1 MAQAKGIT
9 LPIVYKSDP
18 KGLKKAQGQLGG
30 FASSLKKI
38 AGPIAAAFSAAAVV
52 NFTKKSVSAASDLS
66 ESMNAVNVAFGEAAD
81 GVLKIGENS
90 AQALGVSQTEFNN
103 AAVRF
108 SAFADRV
115 VGEGGNVAG
124 FIGDVSTR
132 ATDFASV
139 FNIDVAEAL
148 QVFQSGLAGEAEP
161 LKRFGINLL
170 QSEVQAYALR
180 EGLIGVGEQ
189 MTEDQ
194 KVQARY
200 GLLMEETA
208 KTAGDFAN
216 TSDGLANSQ
225 RILSA
230 NFKNMQ
236 AQIGQALLPA
246 FAGLTAAM
254 VPIVE
259 QLTPILSETME
270 QLAPILEDVAGI
282 IPSLLEGFLPLLPV
296 IGQIAEV
303 FLQLIGSLLPPFA
316 ALLQSLI
323 PIIEFAVEAIQQF
336 VVPLVD
342 MLAPILTKII
352 ELFVP
357 LLDAILPVFLVLLDA
372 LLQPALDLAA
382 ALVPFYEVILP
393 LLADVIE
400 TFVVP
405 ALEVFADWLEVWLPA
420 ALDFLENSGL
430 FPFLGAFDIFAAGIK
445 NGVNGLEV
453 TIAEMINHMIAA
465 MERGVNSAISSA
477 KRIASALKVLPGFAA
492 TAAAILALPQVEEGA
507 FGRVEVPDRIYEFPE
522 IDVTGVS
529 DRITRQAEQMGFG
542 RPTPFLPERDRLQE
556 ARDLFGRQL
565 GLTAL
570 SDMSVR
576 ERAGLL
582 PFGTPLLPSVTTRAK
597 GGLVMNGTPY
607 LVGERGPELFV
618 PNRGGEIVPNHD
630 LRGGGPTYNIT
641 VQAGVGDPVRI
652 GEEVVTAIKRY
663 ERVSGPVF
671 ASA

>member
-18 KGLKKAQGQLGG
+18 KGLNKAKGQLSG
-30 FASSLKKI
+30 FASSLKRI
-38 AGPIAAAFSAAAVV
+38 AGPVAAAFSAAAVV
-52 NFTKKSVSAASDLS
+52 NFAKKSVGAASDLS
-66 ESMNAVNVAFGEAAD
+66 ESMNAVNVAFGDAAE

-230 NFKNMQ
+230 NFKDMQ

-246 FAGLTAAM
+246 FAGLATAM

-270 QLAPILEDVAGI
+270 QLAPILENVAGI

-303 FLQLIGSLLPPFA
+303 FLQLVGALLPPFA
-316 ALLQSLI
+316 ALLQALI
-323 PIIEFAVEAIQQF
+323 PIIEFAVEAVQKF
-336 VVPLVD
+336 VVPLVEQ
-342 MLAPILTKII
+342 LAPILTQII
-352 ELFVP
+352 ELFAP
-357 LLDAILPVFLVLLDA
+357 LLEAILPIFLVLLEA
-372 LLQPALDLAA
+372 LLEPTLRLIEALI
-382 ALVPFYEVILP
+382 PFYEVVLP
-393 LLADVIE
+393 LLAEVI
-400 TFVVP
+400 TNIVVP
-405 ALEVFADWLEVWLPA
+405 ALERFEEFVAVFLPKA
-420 ALDFLENSGL
+420 MAQAEELGF
-430 FPFLGAFDIFAAGIK
+430 FPFLVAFENMGASIK
-445 NGVNGLEV
+445 NGANGLEV
-453 TIAEMINHMIAA
+453 TIALMVNEILASLEKAIQGSIKAA
-465 MERGVNSAISSA
+465 KVIGRTLMRIPGTQAI
-477 KRIASALKVLPGFAA
+477 G
-492 TAAAILALPQVEEGA
+492 AAIMALPDTVELP
-507 FGRVEVPDRIYEFPE
+507 RMEVPERTYEFPTV
-522 IDVTGVS
+522 DVTGIS
-529 DRITRQAEQMGFG
+529 DAG
-542 RPTPFLPERDRLQE
+542 RRSMAQLADLRAPSATVEEAMQTEIQRFFSREGFLPGGFRSSGGRG
-556 ARDLFGRQL
+556 LFG
-565 GLTAL
+565 
-570 SDMSVR
+570 
-576 ERAGLL
+576 
-582 PFGTPLLPSVTTRAK
+582 GTLPSVTTRAR
-597 GGLVMNGTPY
+597 GGLVMDGLPY
-607 LVGERGPELFV
+607 LVGEMGPELFV
-618 PNRGGEIVPNHD
+618 PNRGGEIIPNHD
-630 LRGGGPTYNIT
+630 LGRGGPTYNIT

>member
-18 KGLKKAQGQLGG
+18 KGLNKAKGQLSG

-38 AGPIAAAFSAAAVV
+38 AGPVAAAFSAAAVV
-52 NFTKKSVSAASDLS
+52 NFAKKSVGAASDLS
-66 ESMNAVNVAFGEAAD
+66 ESMNAVNVAFGDAAE

-230 NFKNMQ
+230 NFKDMQ

-246 FAGLTAAM
+246 FAGLATAM

-270 QLAPILEDVAGI
+270 QLAPILENVAGI

-303 FLQLIGSLLPPFA
+303 FLQLVGALLPPFA
-316 ALLQSLI
+316 ALLQALI
-323 PIIEFAVEAIQQF
+323 PIIEFAVEAVQKF
-336 VVPLVD
+336 VVPLVEQ
-342 MLAPILTKII
+342 LAPILTQII
-352 ELFVP
+352 ELFAP
-357 LLDAILPVFLVLLDA
+357 LLEAILPIFLVLLEA
-372 LLQPALDLAA
+372 LLEPTLRLIEALI
-382 ALVPFYEVILP
+382 PFYEVVLP
-393 LLADVIE
+393 LLAEVI
-400 TFVVP
+400 TDIVVP
-405 ALEVFADWLEVWLPA
+405 ALESFEKFLAVFLPQA
-420 ALDFLENSGL
+420 TAQAEDMGL
-430 FPFLGAFDIFAAGIK
+430 FPFLNAFERFSAGIR
-445 NGVNGLEV
+445 NGSNGLEV
-453 TIAEMINHMIAA
+453 TIAETMNSIIASMEGAVRKAISQAKKIAA
-465 MERGVNSAISSA
+465 V
-477 KRIASALKVLPGFAA
+477 LVKVPGIGPA
-492 TAAAILALPQVEEGA
+492 AAAILSLPDIGPEA
-507 FGRVEVPDRIYEFPE
+507 FGRVEVPDRTYEFPE
-522 IDVTGVS
+522 VDVAGIS
-529 DRITRQAEQMGFG
+529 DAG
-542 RPTPFLPERDRLQE
+542 RRSMAQLADLRAPSATVEEAMQTEIQRFLSREGFLPGGFRSTGIRG
-556 ARDLFGRQL
+556 LFG
-565 GLTAL
+565 
-570 SDMSVR
+570 
-576 ERAGLL
+576 
-582 PFGTPLLPSVTTRAK
+582 GTLPSVTTRAR
-597 GGLVMNGTPY
+597 GGLVMNGMPY
-607 LVGERGPELFV
+607 LVGEMGPELFV
-618 PNRGGEIVPNHD
+618 PNRGGEIIPNHD
-630 LRGGGPTYNIT
+630 LRGGGDTYNIT